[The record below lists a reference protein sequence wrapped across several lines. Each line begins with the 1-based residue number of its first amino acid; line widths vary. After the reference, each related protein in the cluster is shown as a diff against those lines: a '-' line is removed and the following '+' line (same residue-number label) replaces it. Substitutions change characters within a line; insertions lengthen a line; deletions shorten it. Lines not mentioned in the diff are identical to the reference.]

1 MNFEMSTA
9 TMDALK
15 EYREL
20 RMEFD
25 SYFNDD
31 EFTSTDD
38 SLIYVALSKEI
49 DNLKDLLLDKE
60 ILEEIKAKR
69 RV

>member
-9 TMDALK
+9 TMGVLK
-15 EYREL
+15 EYRDL
-20 RMEFD
+20 RKEFD
-25 SYFNDD
+25 SYFFDD
-31 EFTSTDD
+31 EFTATDD
-38 SLIYVALSKEI
+38 SLIYVAISKEI
-49 DNLKDLLLDKE
+49 DNLKDLLSDKE